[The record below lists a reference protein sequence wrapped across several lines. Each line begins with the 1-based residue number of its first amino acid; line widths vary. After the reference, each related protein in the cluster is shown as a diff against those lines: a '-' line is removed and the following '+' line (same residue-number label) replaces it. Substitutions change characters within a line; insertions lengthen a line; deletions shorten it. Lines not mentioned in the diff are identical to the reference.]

1 MTIIS
6 NKMSHIPV
14 GQLALHT
21 MLNLNGPPPPV
32 QSFIVAGVRR
42 TREIG
47 AQTEEYYPPQY
58 STDGT
63 LQENLRFALKNE
75 PLDLRIIHAALVQ
88 LGGQII
94 EAWVRAE
101 PTGEFSRRAWFLY
114 ETFTGH
120 TLDLEPVRIGNY
132 VDALDE
138 KLHFVARARNSSR
151 HRVRDNLLGTR
162 DLCPVVRRT
171 HGLEA
176 RIQARLDEQAQ
187 ALTANYSPEILARAV
202 SYLYT
207 KETRSSFAIEG
218 EPPSSDREMRF
229 LQALQDTSSFHPTDK
244 KALVGLQNSI
254 VDPRYAAIDWRSIQ
268 NYVGSTTRQFGQYVH
283 FICPR
288 PEDVPALM
296 KGWMEL
302 TERALTSPLDAVI
315 AAAVIAFAFV
325 FVHPFEDGNG
335 RIHRFL
341 IHHTLAKRGF
351 SPPNVIFPV
360 SAAILRNMHLY
371 DQALNAF
378 SKPIMSA
385 IDWDL
390 TENQELIVRNDTHD
404 LYRFFDATAQAE
416 YLYDRVEEA
425 VHIDLKEELGFLVAY
440 DAAFRSVQNI
450 VDMPDRRASLL
461 IRLCLQ
467 NGGPLPKNKRKLFAE
482 LTNEE
487 IKNIE
492 DEIKRVISSSN
503 VSFGE

>member
-1 MTIIS
+1 MITADNKTSLIS
-6 NKMSHIPV
+6 V
-14 GQLALHT
+14 GQLALYT
-21 MLNLNGPPPPV
+21 MLNLKGPSPPV
-32 QSFIVAGVRR
+32 QSFIVAGARR
-42 TREIG
+42 TREVG
-47 AQTEEYYPPQY
+47 TQTEEYYPSQY

-63 LQENLRFALKNE
+63 VQGNLRFALKNE

-88 LGGQII
+88 LG
-94 EAWVRAE
+94 EPVLETWVRAE
-101 PTGEFSRRAWFLY
+101 PTGGFSRRAWFLY
-114 ETFTGH
+114 ETLTGR
-120 TLDLEPVRIGNY
+120 TLDLEAVRTGNY
-132 VDALDE
+132 VNALDE
-138 KLHFVARARNSSR
+138 KLHFVAKSRNSSR

-171 HGLEA
+171 RRLEEK
-176 RIQARLDEQAQ
+176 IQARLDKQAQ
-187 ALTANYSPEILARAV
+187 TLTANYPPEILARAV
-202 SYLYT
+202 NYLYT

-218 EPPSSDREMRF
+218 EPPSRNREERF
-229 LQALQDTSSFHPTDK
+229 LQALLAISSFHPTDK
-244 KALVGLQNSI
+244 NALVGLQNSI
-254 VDPRYAAIDWRSIQ
+254 VDPRYAATDWRGIQ
-268 NYVGSTTRQFGQYVH
+268 NYVGSTTRQFGQHVH

-296 KGWMEL
+296 KGWMDL

-325 FVHPFEDGNG
+325 FIHPFEDGNG

-360 SAAILRNMHLY
+360 SAPILRDMSLY

-378 SKPIMSA
+378 SKPIMSS

-390 TENQELIVRNDTHD
+390 TEAQELIVRNNTHD
-404 LYRFFDATAQAE
+404 LYRFLDATEQAE

-425 VHIDLKEELGFLVAY
+425 IRVDLKEELGFLVAY

-450 VDMPDRRASLL
+450 VDMPDQRASLL

-467 NGGPLPKNKRKLFAE
+467 NGGRLSNNRRKQFAE
-482 LTNEE
+482 LTDEE
-487 IKNIE
+487 IMNIE
-492 DEIKRVISSSN
+492 DEIKQAVSSSN
-503 VSFGE
+503 ISFGE